1 MDAVSHELV
10 MELIR
15 ASRIRRAA
23 EPGVPSTLS
32 LAAWCRRAAR
42 ADVDENEYRIFLL
55 APGAAVPRTLLRAV
69 DTALGVVR
77 TTLGAVAVGMPADTA
92 GG

>member
-42 ADVDENEYRIFLL
+42 ADVDENEYRPHL
-55 APGAAVPRTLLRAV
+55 P
-69 DTALGVVR
+69 
-77 TTLGAVAVGMPADTA
+77 VGPWCGGPANPA
-92 GG
+92 QGGGHGSW